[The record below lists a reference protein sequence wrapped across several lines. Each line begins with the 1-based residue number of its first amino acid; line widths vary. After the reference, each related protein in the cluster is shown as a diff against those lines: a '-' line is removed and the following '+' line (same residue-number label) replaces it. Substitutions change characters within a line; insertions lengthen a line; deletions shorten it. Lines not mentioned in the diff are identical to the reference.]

1 MNGCMTQLAA
11 AINSSLQQVSN
22 DLTPLTDQDLLPVS
36 DYPNHLII
44 QPYQVFVKLCN
55 INIRKAPGPDGIPN
69 WVLRDFAGILCD
81 PLCNIFNASVRE
93 GFVPAVWKQ
102 ANVLPIPKVHPP
114 QSIESDLRPISLT
127 PTVSKILEAIVG
139 RHIFEKVQDKLDP
152 KQFGAVRGRSTVHA
166 LIDLLH
172 MWHSAI
178 DKSKSVLIVFYRLR

>member
-1 MNGCMTQLAA
+1 M
-11 AINSSLQQVSN
+11 
-22 DLTPLTDQDLLPVS
+22 
-36 DYPNHLII
+36 
-44 QPYQVFVKLCN
+44 
-55 INIRKAPGPDGIPN
+55 
-69 WVLRDFAGILCD
+69 
-81 PLCNIFNASVRE
+81 
-93 GFVPAVWKQ
+93 PAVWKQ

-178 DKSKSVLIVFYRLR
+178 DKSKSVRIVFIDYAKAFDHVHHSTILQTLKSFGVEPFIINWTHAFLNACHQRIKLGSILSD